1 MMRLF
6 CCLLVLTALLSA
18 YAVPSLAEP
27 ACSTNCVS
35 VEQRGN
41 FAVVTGYNAEGVEI
55 YMETVSIDDGTTQE
69 SGRGTLSDK
78 NLKAITRTSQNTSI
92 PLVDGANLQTTV
104 TTFTDSDRT
113 LIIIVNAIYNTKN
126 NLYAV
131 DVVKKRARI

>member
-1 MMRLF
+1 MNRPLF
-6 CCLLVLTALLSA
+6 LFLLLAALLSA
-18 YAVPSLAEP
+18 CAVPSLAEP
-27 ACSTNCVS
+27 SCSTNCVS

-55 YMETVSIDDGTTQE
+55 YMETVSIDGETTQE

-78 NLKAITRTSQNTSI
+78 NLKAITRTSQSTSI
-92 PLVDGANLQTTV
+92 PLVDGASLQTTV
-104 TTFTDSDRT
+104 TTFTESDRT
-113 LIIIVNAIYNTKN
+113 LIIIVNTIYNTKN

>member
-6 CCLLVLTALLSA
+6 CCLLVLTALLPA
-18 YAVPSLAEP
+18 YAAPTSAEP
-27 ACSTNCVS
+27 TCSTNCVS

-92 PLVDGANLQTTV
+92 PLVDGASLQTTV
-104 TTFTDSDRT
+104 TTFTESDST

>member
-6 CCLLVLTALLSA
+6 CCLLVLTALLPA
-18 YAVPSLAEP
+18 YAAPTSAEP
-27 ACSTNCVS
+27 TCSTDCVS

-92 PLVDGANLQTTV
+92 PLVDGASLQTTV
-104 TTFTDSDRT
+104 TTFTESDRT

>member
-1 MMRLF
+1 MMRILF
-6 CCLLVLTALLSA
+6 CFLLLAALLRA
-18 YAVPSLAEP
+18 YAAPTSAEP
-27 ACSTNCVS
+27 TCSTNCVS

-69 SGRGTLSDK
+69 SGRVSLSDK
-78 NLKAITRTSQNTSI
+78 KLKAITRTSQSTSI
-92 PLVDGANLQTTV
+92 PLVDGASLQTTV
-104 TTFTDSDRT
+104 TTFTESDRT

>member
-6 CCLLVLTALLSA
+6 CCLLVLTALLPA
-18 YAVPSLAEP
+18 YAAPTSAEP
-27 ACSTNCVS
+27 TCSTNCVS

-92 PLVDGANLQTTV
+92 PLVDGASLQTTV
-104 TTFTDSDRT
+104 TTFTESDRT

>member
-6 CCLLVLTALLSA
+6 CCLLVLTALLPA
-18 YAVPSLAEP
+18 YAAPTSAEP
-27 ACSTNCVS
+27 TCSTNCVS

-55 YMETVSIDDGTTQE
+55 YMETVSIDGETTQE

-78 NLKAITRTSQNTSI
+78 NLKAITRTSQSTSI
-92 PLVDGANLQTTV
+92 PLVDGASLQTTV
-104 TTFTDSDRT
+104 TTFTESDRT